1 MLIDLRELLS
11 GSQDEKSY
19 KADIEMNTFNTG
31 SSDYDIIDKPAVDVI
46 IKKLGKNKLS
56 IKADSYVTLSIPCDR
71 CLEPVDTRVDY
82 TVDEIVDFN
91 DNASEEEAKEE
102 KDYIDGYDLD
112 VDKLVFGEILI
123 SMPGKTLCKEDCK
136 GICLICGANLP
147 AEGRCRYTAAVRV
160 VPADAGGANL
170 NKGECGCDRDI
181 LDPRMSVFKD
191 ILKNF
196 KEV

>member
-11 GSQDEKSY
+11 GSQDER
-19 KADIEMNTFNTG
+19 IEKVSIESESFDTG
-31 SSDYDIIDKPAVDVI
+31 IAKYSILEKPEFELCI
-46 IKKLGKNKLS
+46 TRIGKNKLE

-136 GICLICGANLP
+136 GICLICGANL
-147 AEGRCRYTAAVRV
+147 
-160 VPADAGGANL
+160 

>member
-19 KADIEMNTFNTG
+19 KADIEMNTFSTG
-31 SSDYDIIDKPAVDVI
+31 SSDYDIIDKPDFNVS

-71 CLEPVDTRVDY
+71 CLEPVDTKVNY
-82 TVDEIVDFN
+82 TVDEVVDFN

-102 KDYIDGYDLD
+102 KDYIDGYNLD
-112 VDKLVFGEILI
+112 VDRLVFGEILI
-123 SMPGKTLCKEDCK
+123 SMPGKTLCTPDCK
-136 GICLICGANLP
+136 GLCSICGH
-147 AEGRCRYTAAVRV
+147 
-160 VPADAGGANL
+160 NL
-170 NKGECGCDRDI
+170 NVSECGCDRES

>member
-71 CLEPVDTRVDY
+71 CLEPVAVPC
-82 TVDEIVDFN
+82 
-91 DNASEEEAKEE
+91 SECFGCRRKIRNQYEE
-102 KDYIDGYDLD
+102 G
-112 VDKLVFGEILI
+112 F
-123 SMPGKTLCKEDCK
+123 
-136 GICLICGANLP
+136 
-147 AEGRCRYTAAVRV
+147 
-160 VPADAGGANL
+160 
-170 NKGECGCDRDI
+170 
-181 LDPRMSVFKD
+181 
-191 ILKNF
+191 
-196 KEV
+196 

>member
-31 SSDYDIIDKPAVDVI
+31 SSDYDIIEKPAVDVM

-102 KDYIDGYDLD
+102 KTKSGIFLPDTAKEKPQEGVVVAVGAGKVYDNGQRVAPEVKVGDTVMFAKYAGSELEIDGATH
-112 VDKLVFGEILI
+112 LI
-123 SMPGKTLCKEDCK
+123 ISE
-136 GICLICGANLP
+136 
-147 AEGRCRYTAAVRV
+147 
-160 VPADAGGANL
+160 
-170 NKGECGCDRDI
+170 RDI
-181 LDPRMSVFKD
+181 LAV
-191 ILKNF
+191 L
-196 KEV
+196 

>member
-71 CLEPVDTRVDY
+71 CLEPRKKQKKKKTILMDT
-82 TVDEIVDFN
+82 T
-91 DNASEEEAKEE
+91 STWT
-102 KDYIDGYDLD
+102 
-112 VDKLVFGEILI
+112 
-123 SMPGKTLCKEDCK
+123 S
-136 GICLICGANLP
+136 
-147 AEGRCRYTAAVRV
+147 
-160 VPADAGGANL
+160 
-170 NKGECGCDRDI
+170 
-181 LDPRMSVFKD
+181 
-191 ILKNF
+191 
-196 KEV
+196 

>member
-31 SSDYDIIDKPAVDVI
+31 SSDYDIIDKPDVNVS

-71 CLEPVDTRVDY
+71 CLEPVDTKVNY
-82 TVDEIVDFN
+82 TVDEVVDFN

-102 KDYIDGYDLD
+102 KDYIGGYELD
-112 VDKLVFGEILI
+112 VDRLVFGEILI
-123 SMPGKTLCKEDCK
+123 SMPGKTLCTPDCK
-136 GICLICGANLP
+136 GLCSICGH
-147 AEGRCRYTAAVRV
+147 
-160 VPADAGGANL
+160 NL
-170 NKGECGCDRDI
+170 NVSECGCDRES

>member
-102 KDYIDGYDLD
+102 NIHAGKDL
-112 VDKLVFGEILI
+112 
-123 SMPGKTLCKEDCK
+123 M
-136 GICLICGANLP
+136 
-147 AEGRCRYTAAVRV
+147 
-160 VPADAGGANL
+160 
-170 NKGECGCDRDI
+170 
-181 LDPRMSVFKD
+181 
-191 ILKNF
+191 
-196 KEV
+196 

>member
-31 SSDYDIIDKPAVDVI
+31 YSDYDIIDKPAVDVI

-82 TVDEIVDFN
+82 TVDEIVDLN
-91 DNASEEEAKEE
+91 ETHPRK
-102 KDYIDGYDLD
+102 KQ
-112 VDKLVFGEILI
+112 KKKKTILMDTT
-123 SMPGKTLCKEDCK
+123 STW
-136 GICLICGANLP
+136 
-147 AEGRCRYTAAVRV
+147 T
-160 VPADAGGANL
+160 
-170 NKGECGCDRDI
+170 
-181 LDPRMSVFKD
+181 S
-191 ILKNF
+191 
-196 KEV
+196 